1 MKYFADYLSSET
13 DKWEDVDISV
23 HCDVHIFDWLI
34 RYVKQGVES
43 SEGKPK
49 LGNIHSFLISS
60 YLLSQ
65 CCLINIK
72 MFDVIM

>member
-1 MKYFADYLSSET
+1 MKYFADYLSTES

-43 SEGKPK
+43 SDEKPK
-49 LGNIHSFLISS
+49 LGKHTFLNTIMRFLI
-60 YLLSQ
+60 
-65 CCLINIK
+65 
-72 MFDVIM
+72 